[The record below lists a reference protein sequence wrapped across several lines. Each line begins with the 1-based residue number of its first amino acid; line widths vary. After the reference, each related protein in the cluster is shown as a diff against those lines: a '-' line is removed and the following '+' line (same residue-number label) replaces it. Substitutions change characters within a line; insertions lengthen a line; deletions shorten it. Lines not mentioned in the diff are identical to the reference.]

1 MEMHMKI
8 IAPLSAALLGLAA
21 LHAGAQATPEV
32 ATKPP
37 KARLAAQPAATLT
50 DGEVRK
56 VDKSNGKVTI
66 KHGPITN
73 LDMPPMT
80 MVFRVSQAALLDQLK
95 AGDKIRFAAEKVD
108 GALTITR
115 VE

>member
-1 MEMHMKI
+1 MKML
-8 IAPLSAALLGLAA
+8 APLLVALLGVTT
-21 LHAGAQATPEV
+21 LHAGAQTTPEV
-32 ATKPP
+32 ATKPAQ
-37 KARLAAQPAATLT
+37 ARPAEQTAATFT

-56 VDKSNGKVTI
+56 VDKSAGKVTV
-66 KHGPITN
+66 KHGPIAN

-108 GALTITR
+108 GAITITR